1 MGRGKEESF
10 NSSKCFSALV
20 KLSPCALECFQC
32 HRVNASGVCE
42 STGGTCQTKENQQ
55 CFLRKIY
62 EGGKL
67 SYGHQGCSQLCIPMK
82 LFNFDITVE
91 YKCCQDSPL
100 CNKF

>member
-1 MGRGKEESF
+1 MAKCLLLLLLAVL
-10 NSSKCFSALV
+10 SSQLG
-20 KLSPCALECFQC
+20 LLQALECFQC
-32 HRVNASGVCE
+32 YRVNASGVCE
-42 STGGTCQTKENQQ
+42 SRGGTCQTKENQQ

-82 LFNFDITVE
+82 LFNLNIIVE

>member
-1 MGRGKEESF
+1 MAKCLLLLLLAVL
-10 NSSKCFSALV
+10 SSQLG
-20 KLSPCALECFQC
+20 LLQALECFQC